1 MLLPSANDTTAPDRL
16 AQIREYYNCF
26 NQRRIADAAAMFADD
41 AVLEQMPFNCR
52 ERGGAAYMLYAG
64 AWTRAFPDA
73 TVAIQRVIERS
84 PSVFEIDLIGT
95 GMHQGDLVFGALVVK
110 ATGMPVTLHLRELLE
125 VQPRGFTMSCVS
137 FDFQELVLQLARANA
152 TPAAQPPR
160 ATRAI
165 WTSHDAEFGV

>member
-1 MLLPSANDTTAPDRL
+1 MLPLANDTSSPDRL
-16 AQIREYYNCF
+16 LMIREYYNCF

-52 ERGGAAYMLYAG
+52 ERGGEAYVQYATS
-64 AWTRAFPDA
+64 WTQAFPDG

-95 GMHQGDLVFGALVVK
+95 GTHQGDLVFGALVVK

-125 VQPRGFTMSCVS
+125 IKPRGFTMSCVS

-152 TPAAQPPR
+152 TPTAQPPR
-160 ATRAI
+160 ATRSI